1 MSFAM
6 YIIFKNKM
14 IVKDYKEMCQRM
26 FISLWIPSAGALM
39 RIPIQTLAPLDP
51 TDTNK
56 PTECKKL

>member
-1 MSFAM
+1 
-6 YIIFKNKM
+6 M

-56 PTECKKL
+56 PTEYKKL